1 MSAKLIY
8 SMNIKDDGFDFDSSI
23 ATAIQNAE
31 IELDTLNEIINSL
44 QNLKPE
50 CDKLDYALAA
60 SSGAL
65 CGVMDIFLVRKPNN
79 PSKPNESPIGTI
91 TDQWF
96 EERTKDFA
104 RMCGWEGDSLSSALE
119 CLERKFDI
127 PYDQTG
133 LDEIGKKV
141 KDLNPRNHHFKSL
154 AHNPTLL
161 GLFFS
166 ILDQFTH
173 ESHFVTN
180 GDVVPPLNYKGN
192 FNLKGNDIPSKL
204 FCGFVNWFGH
214 LISDMSGSS
223 NSKTRGMGIPSP
235 LWSWTNDLIV
245 LRRTLNIPVNEFDQ
259 SLNELAINIYN
270 EGFDMRFQ
278 TAQMIPVFMNDVI
291 TRFLYS
297 IRRMYDYFRNTPKED
312 RSFQLLW
319 HKCEPFTNPTVKR
332 MLTVAHGT
340 FCLIDISDATIRSNT
355 TGVFNPTEFFLRLN
369 IIGVGRFTISLYGEG
384 HRVIQYHNAYKQA
397 QFATQEKLIVED
409 YMKGLKTLSMMYND
423 KDLLL
428 FIDDFKN
435 SNAYQTAFNKTV
447 TLAKLRKVPEE
458 KILKSKNDID
468 NYFMVKKG
476 DNNG

>member
-1 MSAKLIY
+1 MSDKLVY
-8 SMNIKDDGFDFDSSI
+8 LMNIKDDEFDFDSSI
-23 ATAIQNAE
+23 DIAMQNAE
-31 IELDTLNEIINSL
+31 IELDTLIETINSI

-65 CGVMDIFLVRKPNN
+65 CGVMDIFLVG
-79 PSKPNESPIGTI
+79 KPNESPIGTI

-104 RMCGWEGDSLSSALE
+104 RICGWEGDSLSSALE

-180 GDVVPPLNYKGN
+180 GNIVPPLNYKGN
-192 FNLKGNDIPSKL
+192 FNLNGKDIPSKL

-223 NSKTRGMGIPSP
+223 SSKKRGMG
-235 LWSWTNDLIV
+235 TM
-245 LRRTLNIPVNEFDQ
+245 
-259 SLNELAINIYN
+259 SL
-270 EGFDMRFQ
+270 
-278 TAQMIPVFMNDVI
+278 
-291 TRFLYS
+291 S
-297 IRRMYDYFRNTPKED
+297 
-312 RSFQLLW
+312 
-319 HKCEPFTNPTVKR
+319 
-332 MLTVAHGT
+332 
-340 FCLIDISDATIRSNT
+340 
-355 TGVFNPTEFFLRLN
+355 
-369 IIGVGRFTISLYGEG
+369 
-384 HRVIQYHNAYKQA
+384 
-397 QFATQEKLIVED
+397 
-409 YMKGLKTLSMMYND
+409 
-423 KDLLL
+423 
-428 FIDDFKN
+428 
-435 SNAYQTAFNKTV
+435 
-447 TLAKLRKVPEE
+447 
-458 KILKSKNDID
+458 
-468 NYFMVKKG
+468 
-476 DNNG
+476 